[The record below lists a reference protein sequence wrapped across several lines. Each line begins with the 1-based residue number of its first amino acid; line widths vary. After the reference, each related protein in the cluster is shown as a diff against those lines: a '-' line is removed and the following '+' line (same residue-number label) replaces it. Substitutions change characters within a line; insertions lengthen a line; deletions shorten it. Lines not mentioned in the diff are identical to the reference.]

1 MFALIPVITGDSG
14 WEAYIDT
21 TLEQPQIEISGWCRH
36 WLPYRVAVNC
46 KDRTRDS
53 GLTQVADYTCGPLT
67 VVKFVDALFRLSL
80 RSNVKFTGPRAK
92 QRIMKEKW
100 NTLGN
105 SIPFVIPFGTE
116 NDNHVLEPSWEQSW
130 NSLAENKGKKKVL
143 LVTDEDCINYI
154 TEKLL
159 WTWTDQVAN
168 TELNTGLGID
178 KFVVTNFPKEFDMK
192 TGQEDCMKEL
202 TNNFVNKKTVDC
214 EIAGNNKEDNDPLST
229 GSLPPI
235 GKKQQQ
241 GENRTDHQGKTDA
254 SMSDGTKE
262 QSKSGGSFSPTDQ
275 NDQMSGLLEAVAAA
289 LKGRAAGD
297 DSRAGQEAGQKP
309 NEPPGEQT
317 EHPKGD
323 DSPAGPPKPIE
334 PPGEQLDTAKG
345 DDSPAGQDDVS
356 PAGEEQIDP
365 PKGDDSPAGPPKP
378 IEHPEETIELP
389 KGDDS
394 RKDQVEGYT
403 GELDRRRSKGKKQ
416 QNVDND
422 KEGKLP
428 AKKRPYDLH
437 QETPAE
443 KREKKERY
451 PLRETPKRKENSDR
465 KNNPK
470 QIRKKRPLDA
480 DTQGGNKGEESQKEK
495 PELPLFSKRRKKD
508 LLDQYI
514 SLGLTK
520 PETVPIR
527 MTYEQRKKMYEY
539 VDQSLVDWEWH
550 TQEQHTQW
558 LEEQQKLVDNA
569 ISESYKKAYEIIIDN
584 AKKERKHAIRLFE
597 NEFKFTNMATIRSL
611 KYNESR
617 NTFRCRLD
625 YASPVNVRDT
635 DPNAEIE
642 VPLHWIEQQVEPWFI
657 HAAKKYSVK
666 KFRKIPPDMELKVKM
681 VGVPVARVKYAPE
694 HTRMGIDVA
703 KLAEMEEKQRKKAIS
718 SKKRVIRELESEPC
732 IEGGIPKTE
741 YTVAAQWRAMTSD
754 GQIFPVCEDWVR
766 EQFSDQFVKELKK
779 NYKGFWDVP
788 VGDYK
793 ESHLWRYPHL
803 IVHGAPKIKYQQK
816 DEMNLCV
823 PNALASVLHELGFT
837 EEAITIHEY
846 GLKQLLYS
854 PAMDAINMIFEKAK
868 EVLPKWLRLSKFP
881 NKKKNIKLSSEEV
894 TAIILGVLE
903 TSDGHRSHAV
913 AVHGGYIYDANETI
927 AIPCTKEGLDYCTS
941 TPTKDS
947 KFLYFR
953 RGIKI
958 YCQSQDKRHIEKMT
972 RPPADHNED
981 DDEDDDNSIQSTLIN
996 SIREKMEGMDL
1007 QPLTTKMMRR
1017 MMTTASDP
1025 P

>member
-1 MFALIPVITGDSG
+1 M
-14 WEAYIDT
+14 
-21 TLEQPQIEISGWCRH
+21 
-36 WLPYRVAVNC
+36 
-46 KDRTRDS
+46 
-53 GLTQVADYTCGPLT
+53 
-67 VVKFVDALFRLSL
+67 
-80 RSNVKFTGPRAK
+80 
-92 QRIMKEKW
+92 
-100 NTLGN
+100 
-105 SIPFVIPFGTE
+105 
-116 NDNHVLEPSWEQSW
+116 
-130 NSLAENKGKKKVL
+130 
-143 LVTDEDCINYI
+143 
-154 TEKLL
+154 
-159 WTWTDQVAN
+159 
-168 TELNTGLGID
+168 
-178 KFVVTNFPKEFDMK
+178 
-192 TGQEDCMKEL
+192 
-202 TNNFVNKKTVDC
+202 
-214 EIAGNNKEDNDPLST
+214 
-229 GSLPPI
+229 
-235 GKKQQQ
+235 
-241 GENRTDHQGKTDA
+241 
-254 SMSDGTKE
+254 
-262 QSKSGGSFSPTDQ
+262 
-275 NDQMSGLLEAVAAA
+275 
-289 LKGRAAGD
+289 
-297 DSRAGQEAGQKP
+297 
-309 NEPPGEQT
+309 
-317 EHPKGD
+317 
-323 DSPAGPPKPIE
+323 
-334 PPGEQLDTAKG
+334 
-345 DDSPAGQDDVS
+345 
-356 PAGEEQIDP
+356 
-365 PKGDDSPAGPPKP
+365 
-378 IEHPEETIELP
+378 
-389 KGDDS
+389 
-394 RKDQVEGYT
+394 
-403 GELDRRRSKGKKQ
+403 
-416 QNVDND
+416 
-422 KEGKLP
+422 
-428 AKKRPYDLH
+428 
-437 QETPAE
+437 
-443 KREKKERY
+443 
-451 PLRETPKRKENSDR
+451 
-465 KNNPK
+465 
-470 QIRKKRPLDA
+470 
-480 DTQGGNKGEESQKEK
+480 
-495 PELPLFSKRRKKD
+495 
-508 LLDQYI
+508 
-514 SLGLTK
+514 GLTK

-550 TQEQHTQW
+550 TKEQHTQW
-558 LEEQQKLVDNA
+558 LKEQQKLVDNA
-569 ISESYKKAYEIIIDN
+569 ISESYKKAYEMTIDN

-617 NTFRCRLD
+617 NTFRCRLS
-625 YASPVNVRDT
+625 YASPDNVSDT

-657 HAAKKYSVK
+657 PAAKKYSVK
-666 KFRKIPPDMELKVKM
+666 KFIRVDPGIKLKVKM
-681 VGVPVARVKYAPE
+681 VDVPVARVKYVPE

-718 SKKRVIRELESEPC
+718 SKKRVVRELESEPC

-754 GQIFPVCEDWVR
+754 GQTFPVDEDWVR
-766 EQFSDQFVKELKK
+766 EQFTDHFVKELKK
-779 NYKGFWDVP
+779 NYKGFQDVP

-793 ESHLWRYPHL
+793 ESHLLRYPHL

-958 YCQSQDKRHIEKMT
+958 YCHSQDKRHIEKMT
-972 RPPADHNED
+972 RPPDDVNRN

-996 SIREKMEGMDL
+996 AIRKKIEGMNL
-1007 QPLTTKMMRR
+1007 KPLTTKKMRR

>member
-1 MFALIPVITGDSG
+1 MK
-14 WEAYIDT
+14 
-21 TLEQPQIEISGWCRH
+21 QIEISGWCRH
-36 WLPYRVAVNC
+36 WFPYRVAVNC

-53 GLTQVADYTCGPLT
+53 GLTQVEDYTCGPLT

-80 RSNVKFTGPRAK
+80 RANVKFTGPRAK
-92 QRIMKEKW
+92 QRIVDEEW
-100 NTLGN
+100 NTLGK
-105 SIPFVIPFGTE
+105 SIPFDIPFDKKKG
-116 NDNHVLEPSWEQSW
+116 NKPSWTNAW
-130 NSLAENKGKKKVL
+130 NSLGNPKKGKKKVVV
-143 LVTDEDCINYI
+143 VTDDDCINYI
-154 TEKLL
+154 TDKLL
-159 WTWTDQVAN
+159 WSWTDQVAY
-168 TELNTGLGID
+168 TELTTGVGND
-178 KFVVTNFPKEFDMK
+178 KFVVTNLPKEFDK
-192 TGQEDCMKEL
+192 DTGHEDCMKEL

-214 EIAGNNKEDNDPLST
+214 EIDGDNKEDNDPLSK
-229 GSLPPI
+229 GSLPPV
-235 GKKQQQ
+235 GKEQQQ
-241 GENRTDHQGKTDA
+241 GKNRTDHQGKSDA
-254 SMSDGTKE
+254 SMSDDRTRE
-262 QSKSGGSFSPTDQ
+262 QSKLGGTFSPTDQ
-275 NDQMSGLLEAVAAA
+275 NDHMSGLLDAVAAA

-297 DSRAGQEAGQKP
+297 DSRAGQEATEPPGGGEPTGEQTEHPKDGDSPSGQKP
-309 NEPPGEQT
+309 IEPPGEQI
-317 EHPKGD
+317 EPPKGD

-334 PPGEQLDTAKG
+334 PPGEQLDPAKG

-378 IEHPEETIELP
+378 IEPPEETIELP

-443 KREKKERY
+443 KRDKKERY

-527 MTYEQRKKMYEY
+527 ISYEQRKKMYEY

-550 TQEQHTQW
+550 TKEQHTQW
-558 LEEQQKLVDNA
+558 LKEQQKLVDNA
-569 ISESYKKAYEIIIDN
+569 ISESYKKAYEMTIDN
-584 AKKERKHAIRLFE
+584 AKKERQHAIRLFE

-617 NTFRCRLD
+617 NTFRCRLS
-625 YASPVNVRDT
+625 YASPDNVSDT

-642 VPLHWIEQQVEPWFI
+642 VPLHWIEQQVDKKFI
-657 HAAKKYSVK
+657 QAAKEYSVK
-666 KFRKIPPDMELKVKM
+666 KFKKVPPDMELKVKM
-681 VGVPVARVKYAPE
+681 VDVPVARVKYLPE

-703 KLAEMEEKQRKKAIS
+703 KLAEMEEKQRKKTIS
-718 SKKRVIRELESEPC
+718 SKKRVVRELESEPC

-754 GQIFPVCEDWVR
+754 GQTFPVDEDWVR
-766 EQFSDQFVKELKK
+766 EQFTDHFVKELKK
-779 NYKGFWDVP
+779 NYKGFQDVP

-868 EVLPKWLRLSKFP
+868 EVLPKWLRVSKFP

-958 YCQSQDKRHIEKMT
+958 YLESQDKRHIEKMT
-972 RPPADHNED
+972 RPPDDVNKN

-996 SIREKMEGMDL
+996 YICAIMEGVDN
-1007 QPLTTKMMRR
+1007 T
-1017 MMTTASDP
+1017 
-1025 P
+1025 